1 MDTVNPAVFLK
12 ESVTQ
17 QLLYA
22 LHVLVKIAMACSVV
36 FHKKSGIF
44 KSNVILN
51 HKVSVTVLGWS
62 ISSVIFPGSFLSIRR
77 EFGQAFSLLCSG
89 YLQP

>member
-44 KSNVILN
+44 KSNVIRN
-51 HKVSVTVLGWS
+51 HKVSVTVLRWEVLS
-62 ISSVIFPGSFLSIRR
+62 GSFGSLFPIPL
-77 EFGQAFSLLCSG
+77 EFGEAFSLLSSG
-89 YLQP
+89 YL